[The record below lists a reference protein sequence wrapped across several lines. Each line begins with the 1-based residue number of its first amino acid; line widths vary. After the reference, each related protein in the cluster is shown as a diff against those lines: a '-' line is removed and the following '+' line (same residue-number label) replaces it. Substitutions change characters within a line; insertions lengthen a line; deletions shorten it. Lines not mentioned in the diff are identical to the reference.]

1 MIQVIYTSPY
11 VPAEWIVAY
20 DLSPNRILIGS
31 KGNIPT
37 DSSGGACP
45 FVSRFV
51 QETGQMDKSSLFVF
65 TTECNQM
72 RRGSENL
79 EEEQRQR
86 TFLMNIPATWNT
98 PESIEL
104 YLTELK
110 RLGQFL
116 ERNGGVPPSKHKLT
130 KAMREFEN
138 LRIKLKAQRDRVSA
152 KTFSEIITEFHRTG
166 TIKSGLEENSK
177 KSHGIHIALLGG
189 PLTSS
194 DFILFDIIT
203 KNGGH
208 VVLDGTETGERT
220 LPRPFDIRQMVENP
234 LRELSEAYIES
245 IPDAFRRPNDKLYQW
260 VNDTLRERKVEG
272 ILLIRRIW
280 CDLWHA
286 EVGRLRECLDVPL
299 LDIDLDGDVP
309 HARIKTRIQAF
320 METLQ

>member
-1 MIQVIYTSPY
+1 MNQVIYTSPY

-65 TTECNQM
+65 TTECDQM

-86 TFLMNIPATWNT
+86 TFLMNIPTTWNT

-130 KAMREFEN
+130 KAMREFEMPEDLQKKYGFAPVTGEVKRKIFGEN
-138 LRIKLKAQRDRVSA
+138 LAQ
-152 KTFSEIITEFHRTG
+152 
-166 TIKSGLEENSK
+166 
-177 KSHGIHIALLGG
+177 LLGI
-189 PLTSS
+189 
-194 DFILFDIIT
+194 DT
-203 KNGGH
+203 K
-208 VVLDGTETGERT
+208 
-220 LPRPFDIRQMVENP
+220 
-234 LRELSEAYIES
+234 
-245 IPDAFRRPNDKLYQW
+245 
-260 VNDTLRERKVEG
+260 RKV
-272 ILLIRRIW
+272 
-280 CDLWHA
+280 
-286 EVGRLRECLDVPL
+286 
-299 LDIDLDGDVP
+299 
-309 HARIKTRIQAF
+309 K
-320 METLQ
+320 